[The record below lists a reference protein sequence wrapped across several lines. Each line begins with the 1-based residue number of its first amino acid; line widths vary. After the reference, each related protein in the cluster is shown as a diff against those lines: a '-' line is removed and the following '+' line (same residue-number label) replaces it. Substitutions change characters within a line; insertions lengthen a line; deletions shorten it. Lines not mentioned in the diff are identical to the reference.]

1 MATKKYGT
9 AELVEELATKLIAPY
24 HPELATARIKY
35 IWIETAG
42 MKSGR
47 PVLGKVRKVSGAFEY
62 LLELDFMVE
71 IALDKYNELTPTQ
84 RTALVD
90 HLLERCYGEENEKDG
105 TMAWKVREP
114 DVQEFASILQRHG
127 AWNEELNGFVSIA
140 QRVKIDD
147 LVAEVVS
154 SVAEETVGDGAPA
167 V

>member
-1 MATKKYGT
+1 MTKEYSE
-9 AELVEELATKLIAPY
+9 AELVEELATRLIAPY

-35 IWIETAG
+35 IWVETAS

-47 PVLGKVRKVSGAFEY
+47 AILGKVRKLSGAIEF
-62 LLELDFMVE
+62 LLQHDFLIEV
-71 IALDKYNELTPTQ
+71 ALDKYNELTPQQ

-105 TMAWKVREP
+105 SMKWKVREP

-140 QRVKIDD
+140 QHVKVDD
-147 LVAEVVS
+147 LVEEVVA
-154 SVAEETVGDGAPA
+154 SVAEETVGENAP